1 MNRNVLKVSKIIEEL
16 TTFFLKKGYNN
27 FDISVGREKKE
38 CSIEFILPT
47 CKDCDIDYICEQIN
61 LEQLD
66 CIEEYGWQLIG
77 ESECSN
83 ELELIGM
90 LVDKV
95 CVEKT
100 DDKVI
105 FKLIKKN

>member
-16 TTFFLKKGYNN
+16 TTFFLKKGYNDFN
-27 FDISVGREKKE
+27 IAVAKE
-38 CSIEFILPT
+38 RKQCEIKFILPS
-47 CKDCDIDYICEQIN
+47 CKEADIAYICDQIN

-95 CVEKT
+95 YIDKS
-100 DDKVI
+100 DDQIV